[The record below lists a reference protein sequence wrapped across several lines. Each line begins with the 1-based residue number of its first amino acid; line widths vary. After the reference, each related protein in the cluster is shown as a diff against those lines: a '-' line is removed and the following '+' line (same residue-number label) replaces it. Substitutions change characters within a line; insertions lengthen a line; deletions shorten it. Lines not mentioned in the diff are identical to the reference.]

1 MKNGR
6 LLMLLG
12 AICMLAGLIWL
23 AQIPYFFYR
32 SDAVGQE
39 LLARAKASAVD
50 RAEGTTAGGSNAA
63 PARSDAD
70 DEQGPPA
77 AISPPLGWL
86 TIPSLQL
93 EAPILSGTDEE
104 QIAVA
109 VGHFQGSAALGTE
122 STALLAAHNATYF
135 RHIDRLKRGDEIQ
148 ITTSA
153 GVFTYQVTGAS
164 VAHAA
169 DGVVK
174 MGGEGLVLM
183 TCYPLDALR
192 QTEYRYLVYATAK
205 KPRA

>member
-1 MKNGR
+1 
-6 LLMLLG
+6 MLLG

-50 RAEGTTAGGSNAA
+50 RAEGTTAA

-77 AISPPLGWL
+77 PTSPPLGWL

-109 VGHFQGSAALGTE
+109 VGHFQGSAAPGTE

-148 ITTSA
+148 IATST

-164 VAHAA
+164 VAHVA